1 LAQFA
6 LAVQVRVPAERQQ
19 PQCNAFAV
27 QTNLTTYS
35 ATQFAFTIPAQP
47 TFHHIVVFVLP
58 GSVLPPD
65 TAAAVYI
72 QLPNESGFSLLGAIS
87 NEKPSA
93 IFRINNPVAAALS
106 QDEDAMVDESA
117 PTPTSLTG
125 TGDIILGISIEPA
138 VEVSQ
143 QLALLKSARVQSPVE
158 PAPSMALATRPP
170 STKLLAQRIIRNAFN
185 FLASFAGGSGDNEVV
200 PLRSF
205 QDWWVKFE
213 KKIELD
219 PGFLERDD
227 DG

>member
-1 LAQFA
+1 M
-6 LAVQVRVPAERQQ
+6 
-19 PQCNAFAV
+19 
-27 QTNLTTYS
+27 
-35 ATQFAFTIPAQP
+35 
-47 TFHHIVVFVLP
+47 FHHIVVFLLP
-58 GSVLPPD
+58 ETVLPPG

-72 QLPNESGFSLLGAIS
+72 QLSNESNFRLLGAIH

-93 IFRINNPVAAALS
+93 IFRINNPVAATHS
-106 QDEDAMVDESA
+106 QDEDAMVDE
-117 PTPTSLTG
+117 PTLTPASPTGS
-125 TGDIILGISIEPA
+125 GDITLGISIESA

-143 QLALLKSARVQSPVE
+143 QLASLKDTQRQSPIQ
-158 PAPSMALATRPP
+158 ANSLAAMVVRPP

-185 FLASFAGGSGDNEVV
+185 FLASFAGGTGGNEVI

-227 DG
+227 DS

>member
-1 LAQFA
+1 MFGAICA
-6 LAVQVRVPAERQQ
+6 GR
-19 PQCNAFAV
+19 AV

-35 ATQFAFTIPAQP
+35 ATQFAFTIPTQP
-47 TFHHIVVFVLP
+47 TFHHIVIFVLP
-58 GSVLPPD
+58 DSVLPPD

-72 QLPNESGFSLLGAIS
+72 QLPNESGFSLLGAVS
-87 NEKPSA
+87 NDKPSA
-93 IFRINNPVAAALS
+93 IFRINNPVAATLS
-106 QDEDAMVDESA
+106 QDEDAMVDEPA
-117 PTPTSLTG
+117 PTPTSPTG

-138 VEVSQ
+138 VGVSQ
-143 QLALLKSARVQSPVE
+143 QLALLKGARIQSPVE
-158 PAPSMALATRPP
+158 PAPSLVLATRSP

-185 FLASFAGGSGDNEVV
+185 FLASFTGGSGGNEMI

>member
-1 LAQFA
+1 M
-6 LAVQVRVPAERQQ
+6 
-19 PQCNAFAV
+19 
-27 QTNLTTYS
+27 
-35 ATQFAFTIPAQP
+35 
-47 TFHHIVVFVLP
+47 
-58 GSVLPPD
+58 
-65 TAAAVYI
+65 
-72 QLPNESGFSLLGAIS
+72 LGAIS

-93 IFRINNPVAAALS
+93 IFRINNPIAAALS

-117 PTPTSLTG
+117 PTPMSLTG
-125 TGDIILGISIEPA
+125 TGDITLGISIEPA

-143 QLALLKSARVQSPVE
+143 QLALHKSERMQSPVE
-158 PAPSMALATRPP
+158 PTPSIALATCPP
-170 STKLLAQRIIRNAFN
+170 PTKLLAQRIIRNAFN
-185 FLASFAGGSGDNEVV
+185 FLASFAGGSGGNEVI